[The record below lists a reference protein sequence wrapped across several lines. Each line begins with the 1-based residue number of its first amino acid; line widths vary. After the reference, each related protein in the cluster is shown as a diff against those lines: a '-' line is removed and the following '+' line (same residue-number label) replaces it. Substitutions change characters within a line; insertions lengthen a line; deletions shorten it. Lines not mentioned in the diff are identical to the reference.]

1 MKRLFILLISFVL
14 LASCA
19 TSDAGN
25 ADSSTGSNGTAQPEA
40 SGSGDNEF
48 AGMTVR
54 VSDPRFL
61 PGVELITSDPGFYTV
76 GGFFDYTKL
85 SQLSGMDLEVHGF
98 TEETEP

>member
-54 VSDPRFL
+54 VSDPSLSTRSRAYHIRPGLLYSGRF
-61 PGVELITSDPGFYTV
+61 F
-76 GGFFDYTKL
+76 
-85 SQLSGMDLEVHGF
+85 
-98 TEETEP
+98 